1 MEEKQY
7 KELNSQFFIILDN
20 YVNEYKIS
28 KSHPDISSY
37 SDILAATESRYKD
50 LKKRIFLYK
59 NSLERKNE
67 ELTEK
72 IRKQTKDIETFRTRI
87 NRLKS
92 QSNNLHTIE
101 NSALGL
107 YEEEINLYSNVYYEI
122 IAIIIGI
129 ILASGYTYASFRKK

>member
-1 MEEKQY
+1 M
-7 KELNSQFFIILDN
+7 
-20 YVNEYKIS
+20 
-28 KSHPDISSY
+28 
-37 SDILAATESRYKD
+37 
-50 LKKRIFLYK
+50 KKRIFLYK